1 MASGWLRRMV
11 WVWSIASVAMGLV
24 ALADVPPVKPIGMVL
39 ELQGELDHAS
49 QIEDIRRGVAK
60 AKADGAQVVAIEIRG
75 RTWRYD
81 IARALAEV
89 VSSAE
94 PPVAVYVADGALGVA
109 LGGARANGG
118 CWAKEGLTL
127 EKDDDAIEYAESAKE
142 IRDDAKAWVK
152 SDGWSVLTKHP
163 ALRAAV
169 VDPRKACWVIEAK
182 NGEIWTMDEEPDEPT
197 RQAATRVLHVNLE
210 KSGRLRIPLND
221 AVSLGLLSGRARNAT
236 ESLQAAAERLGLKN
250 LDIRE
255 PREIGTTL
263 NHLRDQVSF
272 HVEQTKV
279 LLDRA
284 EKALVVDRDGVVSGP
299 AVKNLAGTSALAAI
313 SSAKFEL
320 ERAETLILATPE
332 IQQLPSP
339 GQSAIVT
346 KRTMFASRWR
356 AAVEGLRK
364 RAAKIEKQATEF
376 RDAK

>member
-1 MASGWLRRMV
+1 MASGWLRRIV
-11 WVWSIASVAMGLV
+11 WVWSVACVAMGSV
-24 ALADVPPVKPIGMVL
+24 AFADVPPVKPIGMVL
-39 ELQGELDHAS
+39 ELQGELDHAT

-60 AKADGAQVVAIEIRG
+60 AKSDGAQVVALEIHG
-75 RTWRYD
+75 RAWRYD

-94 PPVAVYVADGALGVA
+94 LPVAVYVADGALGVA
-109 LGGARANGG
+109 LGGARAHGG

-127 EKDDDAIEYAESAKE
+127 EKDDDAIEYAENAKE
-142 IRDDAKAWVK
+142 IKDDAKLWVK

-163 ALRAAV
+163 VLRAAV
-169 VDPRKACWVIEAK
+169 LDPRKVCWLIVAK
-182 NGEIWTMDEEPDEPT
+182 DGDISTFDEEPDEPM
-197 RQAATRVLHVNLE
+197 RQAAARVLLVNLE
-210 KSGRLRIPLND
+210 KSGRLRIPLDD
-221 AVSLGLLSGRARNAT
+221 AVSLGLLTGRVRNAT
-236 ESLQAAAERLGLKN
+236 ESLQAAAERLGFKN

-263 NHLRDQVSF
+263 SRLRDQVNV

-299 AVKNLAGTSALAAI
+299 AVKNFAGASALAAI

-320 ERAETLILATPE
+320 ERAETIILATPE
-332 IQQLPSP
+332 IQHLPTP

-356 AAVEGLRK
+356 GTVEGLRK
-364 RAAKIEKQATEF
+364 RAAKLEKQATEF

>member
-24 ALADVPPVKPIGMVL
+24 ALADVPPVKPVGMVL

-49 QIEDIRRGVAK
+49 QIENIRRAVAK
-60 AKADGAQVVAIEIRG
+60 AKADGAQIVAIEIHG
-75 RTWRYD
+75 RAWRYD
-81 IARALAEV
+81 IAQALSEFVA
-89 VSSAE
+89 SAE

-109 LGGARANGG
+109 LAGASANAG

-127 EKDDDAIEYAESAKE
+127 EKDDDAIEYAENAKE

-169 VDPRKACWVIEAK
+169 LDLRKACWLIVAK
-182 NGEIWTMDEEPDEPT
+182 NGEISTIDEEPDD
-197 RQAATRVLHVNLE
+197 AARLAAARVLLVNLE
-210 KSGRLRIPLND
+210 KSGRLRIPLDD
-221 AVSLGLLSGRARNAT
+221 AVALGLLAGRVRNAT

-263 NHLRDQVSF
+263 SRLRDQVNV
-272 HVEQTKV
+272 HVEQAKV

-284 EKALVVDRDGVVSGP
+284 EKSLEVDRDGVVSGP

-313 SSAKFEL
+313 SSATFEL

-332 IQQLPSP
+332 IQHLPSP

-356 AAVEGLRK
+356 GTVEGLRK
-364 RAAKIEKQATEF
+364 RADKLKKQATEF